1 MDTMTLEVQLRDK
14 NLKAKDLL
22 RQNLIP
28 LEYYGKGVDNKS
40 FQVDYQTFRRLFR
53 TAGTNTVIELSVDGK
68 EKMNVLVHD
77 LQRDPVTDNIKH
89 VDFINVRMDQEI
101 QTKVPVELTG
111 TAPAVKEQGGVL
123 MHHLHEVEIKCLPND
138 LVHEFTVSVDSL
150 VDFQTFIRVKDL
162 DVPKGITIV
171 TGEEDIVATVVAPKT
186 ETETDTEESAES
198 DAGAEEASTEEKTE

>member
-28 LEYYGKGVDNKS
+28 LEYYGKGVDNRS

-186 ETETDTEESAES
+186 ESETDTEESAES
-198 DAGAEEASTEEKTE
+198 DAGAEEASTEEKSE